1 MTLPSWKVGA
11 IAGFA
16 IGVADVVLSARQDAS
31 LGDLVFG
38 TVTVTITIVTGL
50 VVWAA
55 RPESRMGMLITAWG
69 ISGFLADTVGLLPD
83 SRLLVTIGWPLFLL
97 LSAVYAHMVLAYP
110 TGRVVDRVD
119 RVAVGII
126 YVAVVLWAVPLLTTL
141 RPPDCAECSPR
152 VPSLLF
158 IGEISFLHTIGQAFS
173 GLFIVLGA
181 IFVGLIA
188 RRIRRASAGVRRTLW
203 PLALAAGFGAASFI
217 ARSVSELFQF
227 SSWQDPL
234 VWVDRAAGVAVPV
247 ALAIGVLSTRRA
259 RGPVGRL
266 VVELGSVGPG
276 GVRAAL
282 AKAVGDPTLEL
293 ALWLPDR
300 SAWVDEEG
308 REVVVAETP
317 TRTVT
322 LIGDDL
328 AAIVHDPD
336 LADQQALLEAAGSAV
351 RLALENERLHAE
363 LRAQLEELRAS
374 RARIVR
380 AGDDERRRLER
391 DLHDGAQ
398 QRLLGLGLALQLI
411 RARAPEDVTD
421 ALVAEA
427 EDELR
432 EALRELRD
440 LARGIHPAVLVDQGL
455 DSAIKTLARR
465 APIPVHVTGTDG
477 DRLPRHVETAA
488 YFVVAEALANIAR
501 HSDAHQAEI
510 SVRHQNGTAIVEI
523 HDDGRG
529 GADADG
535 SGLRGLADRVG
546 SLDGTFAVV
555 SPPGEGTLLIAE
567 IPCE

>member
-1 MTLPSWKVGA
+1 MTQPSWKVGA
-11 IAGFA
+11 TAGFA
-16 IGVADVVLSARQDAS
+16 IGVADVVLSARQDAT

-38 TVTVTITIVTGL
+38 TVTVTITIATGL

-55 RPESRMGMLITAWG
+55 RPASRMGMLITAWG
-69 ISGFLADTVGLLPD
+69 ICGFLADTVGLLPD
-83 SRLLVTIGWPLFLL
+83 SRALVTIGWPLFLL

-110 TGRVVDRVD
+110 TGRIVDRID
-119 RVAVGII
+119 RAAVWII
-126 YVAVVLWAVPLLTTL
+126 YGAVLLWAVPLLTTL
-141 RPPDCAECSPR
+141 RPPDCADCSPR

-158 IGEISFLHTIGQAFS
+158 IGEISFLHRIGQAFA

-188 RRIRRASAGVRRTLW
+188 RRIRRASPGVRRTLW
-203 PLALAAGFGAASFI
+203 PLALAGGFGAAQFI
-217 ARSVSELFQF
+217 ARSVSELFQL
-227 SSWQDPL
+227 SSWQEPL
-234 VWVDRAAGVAVPV
+234 VWVDRSSGIAVPI

-266 VVELGSVGPG
+266 VVELGSVAPG

-300 SAWVDEEG
+300 NTWVDEEG
-308 REVVVAETP
+308 CEVAVGETP
-317 TRTVT
+317 TRAVT

-336 LADQQALLEAAGSAV
+336 LADQQALLDAAGSAV

-363 LRAQLEELRAS
+363 LRAQLEALRAS

-411 RARAPEDVTD
+411 RARVTEEATND
-421 ALVAEA
+421 LVGEA

-465 APIPVHVTGTDG
+465 APIPVHVRGTEG

-501 HSDAHQAEI
+501 HADARNAEI
-510 SVRHQNGTAIVEI
+510 SLRQHNGSAIVEI
-523 HDDGRG
+523 RDDGKG

-535 SGLRGLADRVG
+535 SGLQGLADRVG
-546 SLDGTFAVV
+546 SLDGTFTVV
-555 SPPGEGTLLIAE
+555 SPPGQGTLLIAE
-567 IPCE
+567 FPCG

>member
-11 IAGFA
+11 VVGLA

-31 LGDLVFG
+31 VEDLVFG
-38 TVTVTITIVTGL
+38 TTGVTITIVTGL

-69 ISGFLADTVGLLPD
+69 ICGFLADTVGLLPD
-83 SRLLVTIGWPLFLL
+83 SRLLVTIGWPLVLL

-110 TGRVVDRVD
+110 TGRIVDRID
-119 RVAVGII
+119 RIAVGII
-126 YVAVVLWAVPLLTTL
+126 YVAVILWAVPLLTTL
-141 RPPDCAECSPR
+141 RPPSCSDCSPR

-158 IGEISFLHTIGQAFS
+158 IGEISFLHRIGQAFA

-188 RRIRRASAGVRRTLW
+188 RRIRRASPGVRRTLW
-203 PLALAAGFGAASFI
+203 PLALAAGFGAALFI
-217 ARSVSELFQF
+217 ARSVSELFQLF
-227 SSWQDPL
+227 AWQEPL
-234 VWVDRAAGVAVPV
+234 VWVDRAAGIAVPV
-247 ALAIGVLSTRRA
+247 ALAIGVISTRRA

-266 VVELGSVGPG
+266 VVELGSAGPG

-293 ALWLPDR
+293 ALWFPER
-300 SAWVDEEG
+300 GAWVDEEG
-308 REVVVAETP
+308 REVAVGETP

-336 LADQQALLEAAGSAV
+336 LADQQALLDAAGSAV
-351 RLALENERLHAE
+351 RLALENERLHAA

-374 RARIVR
+374 RSRIVR

-411 RARAPEDVTD
+411 RARVTQDGTD

-465 APIPVHVTGTDG
+465 AAIPVHVTGTDG
-477 DRLPRHVETAA
+477 DRLPRHIETAA

-501 HSDAHQAEI
+501 HSDARQAQI
-510 SVRHQNGTAIVEI
+510 WSGNGTGQPSWRFTTTA
-523 HDDGRG
+523 
-529 GADADG
+529 GAERTPTEVA
-535 SGLRGLADRVG
+535 SEGLPTVSDR
-546 SLDGTFAVV
+546 STER
-555 SPPGEGTLLIAE
+555 SPL
-567 IPCE
+567 